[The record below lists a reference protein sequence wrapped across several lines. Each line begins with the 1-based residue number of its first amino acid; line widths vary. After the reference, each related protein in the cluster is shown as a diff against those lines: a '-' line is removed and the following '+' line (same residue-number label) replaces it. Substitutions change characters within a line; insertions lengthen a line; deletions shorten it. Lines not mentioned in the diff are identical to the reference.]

1 MQRREFIRLLGGA
14 AAACPLSA
22 RAQQRT
28 MPVSGFL
35 SSLSPQELTF
45 VMPAFRQGL
54 SEAGFSDGRN
64 FFIEY
69 RGAGG
74 HYERLPALAADLD
87 RHHVA
92 LITATRGTPAA
103 LATKDATT

>member
-28 MPVSGFL
+28 MPVAGFL

-54 SEAGFSDGRN
+54 SEAGFDEGRN
-64 FFIEY
+64 FVIEY
-69 RGAGG
+69 RWAEGKF
-74 HYERLPALAADLD
+74 D
-87 RHHVA
+87 RA
-92 LITATRGTPAA
+92 PRSQPN
-103 LATKDATT
+103 